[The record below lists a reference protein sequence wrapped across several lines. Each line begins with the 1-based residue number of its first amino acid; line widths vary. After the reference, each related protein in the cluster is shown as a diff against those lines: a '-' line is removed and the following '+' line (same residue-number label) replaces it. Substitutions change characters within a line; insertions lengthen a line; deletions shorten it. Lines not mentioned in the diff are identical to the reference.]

1 MSSTLLDLADAVAA
15 GINAATFASVA
26 TQPDVQRVNWPTA
39 DLENMANAAVFVV
52 PGTIDTTRVDRL
64 KWQYDYS
71 VNVFVGRHTPTDADA
86 DTMLELAEE
95 ILDTLREHIWHQSVT
110 FPEGI
115 TSPME
120 ARIEMNPDEALQERN
135 AWRAVIVVIYR
146 AFR

>member
-1 MSSTLLDLADAVAA
+1 MSSMLLDIADAVAA
-15 GINAATFASVA
+15 GLDAAAFTSVN
-26 TQPDVQRVNWPTA
+26 TQPTVQRVNWPTA

-64 KWQYDYS
+64 SWQYDYS
-71 VNVFVGRHTPTDADA
+71 INVFVGRHTPTDADA

-95 ILDTLREHIWHQSVT
+95 ILDALREHTWAQGVT
-110 FPEGI
+110 FPQGI